1 MLEAQEHRNTL
12 MTRRRVSY
20 CKLLAFGSSVLRPEY
35 LRHRISS
42 EGADAASER
51 RVIATC
57 ASGTVASHVRV

>member
-12 MTRRRVSY
+12 MTRRRVS
-20 CKLLAFGSSVLRPEY
+20 KLLAFGSSVLRPEY